1 MWTTNILTAGKT
13 LPGLQTYLLLKS
25 VPHADTICSA
35 ARSKQ
40 HTINRSGITSQA
52 PSPCLLAAAW
62 IIPRSNVVPGFKTWV
77 LELTWYQKEQ
87 SLLGLV
93 CQLTILTQAE
103 NCTWLFFFFLAFICI
118 CPPCVSPGSL
128 FPHYQDVVSL
138 TVKEKRYKT
147 SFAA

>member
-1 MWTTNILTAGKT
+1 MCTTNILTAGKT

-52 PSPCLLAAAW
+52 PSLCLLAADW
-62 IIPRSNVVPGFKTWV
+62 ITPRSNVVPGFKTWF
-77 LELTWYQKEQ
+77 LELAWCQKEQ

-93 CQLTILTQAE
+93 CQLTL
-103 NCTWLFFFFLAFICI
+103 LFLPRQRTARDFSFFAFVCI

-128 FPHYQDVVSL
+128 FPQYQDAVSP